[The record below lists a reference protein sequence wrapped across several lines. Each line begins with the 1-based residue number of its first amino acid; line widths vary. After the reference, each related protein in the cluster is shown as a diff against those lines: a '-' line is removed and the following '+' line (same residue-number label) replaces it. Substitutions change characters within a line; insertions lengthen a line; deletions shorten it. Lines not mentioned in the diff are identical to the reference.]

1 MKTENPNLFRVAIV
15 GAASLKGKELKDV
28 LEERN
33 FPAVEIRLL
42 DDDESLGQLE
52 RVGDEISFVQP
63 VTRDQLSGM
72 DFTFF
77 ASDEKF
83 TSANWKLARE
93 SGCGIV
99 DLSYA
104 LASES
109 GAPVSAPWVE
119 RELGQH
125 SQLNLESN
133 SVAIAHP
140 AATALALLLA
150 RARKAGA
157 ARRIAA
163 TIYEPVSE
171 QGKRGMD
178 ELHEQTV
185 NLLSFQPMPTKIFDT
200 QVAFNMLARF
210 GQTSE
215 RSLEAIEQRIGGHL
229 RHLLRDAVPMPALL
243 LLQAPVF
250 HAYTFSVY
258 MELEQSISAGDFA
271 NIMAGE
277 HVLVARSPE
286 DAPSNVNVA
295 GKDEILLTVRRDV
308 TQENGFWLWAAVDN
322 LRLAALTA
330 VDCATALAAVRPHGK
345 VQ

>member
-1 MKTENPNLFRVAIV
+1 MKTENPNLYRVAIV
-15 GAASLKGKELKDV
+15 GAATLKGKELKEV

-52 RVGDEISFVQP
+52 RVRDEVSFVQP
-63 VTRDQLSGM
+63 VTRDQLRGM

-93 SGCGIV
+93 SGCAIV

-104 LASES
+104 LAEES
-109 GAPVSAPWVE
+109 GAPVCAPWIE

-125 SQLNLESN
+125 TQLNLESN
-133 SVAIAHP
+133 SIAIAHP

-150 RARKAGA
+150 RARKAGTV
-157 ARRIAA
+157 RRITA
-163 TIYEPVSE
+163 TIFEPVSE
-171 QGKRGMD
+171 QGRRGMD

-185 NLLSFQPMPTKIFDT
+185 NLLSFQQMPTAVFDI
-200 QVAFNMLARF
+200 QVAFNMLGRF

-215 RSLEAIEQRIGGHL
+215 RSLEAIEQRICSHL
-229 RHLLRDAVPMPALL
+229 RRLLPESVPVPALM

-258 MELEQSISAGDFA
+258 IELEQSISAADFGHA
-271 NIMAGE
+271 MAGE
-277 HVLVARSPE
+277 HVVMARSPE

-295 GKDEILLTVRRDV
+295 GKDEILLAVRRDV
-308 TQENGFWLWAAVDN
+308 THENGFWLWAAVDN